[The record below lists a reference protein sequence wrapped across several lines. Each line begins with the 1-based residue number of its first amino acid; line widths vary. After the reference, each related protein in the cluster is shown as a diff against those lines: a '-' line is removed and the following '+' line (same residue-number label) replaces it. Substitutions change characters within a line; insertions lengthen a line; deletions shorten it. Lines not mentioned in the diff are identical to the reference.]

1 VGYTVDID
9 TGGTFTDGFFSH
21 GGEFRAVKTPTTPH
35 DLTVCFL
42 DCFAAGAAAF
52 GVSLGELLQ
61 ATDVVRFSTTIGT
74 NCIIQRD
81 GTKIGLLVTRG
92 HEALAPTADLDG
104 KAPLVLE
111 DMVLGLE
118 EGVAPDGALRRPPDP
133 AEVLSASQAL
143 IDRGARCL
151 VVALDGSDVN
161 PANERSVREI
171 IKREYPR
178 DYLGSVPVFLASD
191 ISARPGY
198 RERLNAAVLNGYI
211 HGKLTR
217 LLYTAGETLRRNRYG
232 RQLFIGHSNGAVAR
246 VAKTR
251 AIDTY
256 NSGPAAGLLGAR
268 AVAALCGA
276 RHVISADM
284 GGTSFDIGVA
294 VDGEVGT
301 TLRPEIE
308 GLPCNLPMLAIR
320 ALGAGGGSIAVVRDG
335 QLSVG
340 PDSAGALPGP
350 ACFDL
355 GGHQATVTDAN
366 LVLGLLDADSFFGG
380 RKKLDVGKARA
391 AIESSVA
398 RPLGVSP
405 EEAALRIREVVEES
419 VAREMSKIGDDTV
432 GPPVMVLYGG
442 AGPLHGCAIADRA
455 GIRKLIISSFS
466 AVFSAYASS
475 LMDVGHAY
483 WRSSNVPLRAGADFS
498 SLAASIAEMRSR
510 AERDMR
516 GEGFAPEK
524 LLWSVEL
531 VVRSEGSGREAR
543 ILAGAEFDA
552 DAAPIA
558 ELATRAARV
567 LRADGG
573 APTVTAVGLV
583 ARAPIP
589 HFAMRLAPPARDP
602 ATVALLSSRA
612 VRARDRAASISVP
625 LYDRSRLGFGHRLVG
640 PALVE
645 SDQTTIWVTGGWTL
659 AIDAYDNAILEKAP

>member
-1 VGYTVDID
+1 
-9 TGGTFTDGFFSH
+9 
-21 GGEFRAVKTPTTPH
+21 
-35 DLTVCFL
+35 
-42 DCFAAGAAAF
+42 
-52 GVSLGELLQ
+52 
-61 ATDVVRFSTTIGT
+61 
-74 NCIIQRD
+74 
-81 GTKIGLLVTRG
+81 
-92 HEALAPTADLDG
+92 
-104 KAPLVLE
+104 
-111 DMVLGLE
+111 
-118 EGVAPDGALRRPPDP
+118 
-133 AEVLSASQAL
+133 
-143 IDRGARCL
+143 
-151 VVALDGSDVN
+151 
-161 PANERSVREI
+161 
-171 IKREYPR
+171 
-178 DYLGSVPVFLASD
+178 
-191 ISARPGY
+191 
-198 RERLNAAVLNGYI
+198 
-211 HGKLTR
+211 
-217 LLYTAGETLRRNRYG
+217 
-232 RQLFIGHSNGAVAR
+232 
-246 VAKTR
+246 
-251 AIDTY
+251 
-256 NSGPAAGLLGAR
+256 
-268 AVAALCGA
+268 
-276 RHVISADM
+276 
-284 GGTSFDIGVA
+284 
-294 VDGEVGT
+294 
-301 TLRPEIE
+301 
-308 GLPCNLPMLAIR
+308 
-320 ALGAGGGSIAVVRDG
+320 
-335 QLSVG
+335 
-340 PDSAGALPGP
+340 
-350 ACFDL
+350 
-355 GGHQATVTDAN
+355 VTDAN

-380 RKKLDVGKARA
+380 RKKLDVGNARA

-498 SLAASIAEMRSR
+498 SLAASIAEMR
-510 AERDMR
+510 
-516 GEGFAPEK
+516 
-524 LLWSVEL
+524 
-531 VVRSEGSGREAR
+531 
-543 ILAGAEFDA
+543 
-552 DAAPIA
+552 AAPIA